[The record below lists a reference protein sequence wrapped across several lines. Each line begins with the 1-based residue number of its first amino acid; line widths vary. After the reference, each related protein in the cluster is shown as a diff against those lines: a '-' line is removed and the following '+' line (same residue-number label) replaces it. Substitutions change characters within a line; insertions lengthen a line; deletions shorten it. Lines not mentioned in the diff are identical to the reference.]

1 MTLTFNPVKYSE
13 LLTEHQPKLIK
24 TEAENDH
31 ALAVIES
38 LMNRP
43 SRSPEE
49 SELYELLIVL
59 VERFE
64 QDYYHL
70 EDSTT
75 NPQSLL
81 LFLMEQHNLVNAD
94 LVPIFGTEEKVVNAI
109 NNECELNRV
118 QIKILAELFHVSPII
133 FI

>member
-1 MTLTFNPVKYSE
+1 MTLTFNSVKYSE

-64 QDYYHL
+64 QDHYHL
-70 EDSTT
+70 EDSIT